1 MVHRRAIDGLRPEAI
16 AFSQLGGARIGLL
29 KFSWPFARLR
39 IDGDSVSLSVPF
51 YTMRV
56 PRGGARLSARRGHGL
71 LGSSLTIRRD
81 EPGSLRHVIFWTPAL
96 DALVAALERNGHDL
110 VREQ

>member
-1 MVHRRAIDGLRPEAI
+1 MVEGRAVDGSRPEAV
-16 AFSQLGGARIGLL
+16 AFSQLGGARLGLL
-29 KFSWPFARLR
+29 KFSWPLARLR

-56 PRGGARLSARRGHGL
+56 ARGGARLSTKRGHGL

-81 EPGSLRHVIFWTPAL
+81 EPGLLQHVIFWTPAL
-96 DALVAALERNGHDL
+96 DALVAALKWNGHEL
-110 VREQ
+110 ERER

>member
-1 MVHRRAIDGLRPEAI
+1 MVDKKEMDGPRPEGI
-16 AFSQLGGARIGLL
+16 AFSQLGGARLGLL

-71 LGSSLTIRRD
+71 VGSSLTIRRD
-81 EPGSLRHVIFWTPAL
+81 EPGSLRSVIFWTTAF

-110 VREQ
+110 VIEQ